1 MISEI
6 LRTATVAANPAAN
19 PFDLAEPAILTTRPT
34 FQINSTKPYVVA
46 VIFSLNNDIK
56 FLEITKERFKK
67 GVFWN
72 RCRFERTKQLT
83 NNNLD

>member
-6 LRTATVAANPAAN
+6 SRTAAVAANPAAN
-19 PFDLAEPAILTTRPT
+19 LFDLAEPAILTTSPT
-34 FQINSTKPYVVA
+34 FQINSTKPYVVT
-46 VIFSLNNDIK
+46 VTFSINNDIK
-56 FLEITKERFKK
+56 FLEITKEGFKK

-83 NNNLD
+83 SNNLD